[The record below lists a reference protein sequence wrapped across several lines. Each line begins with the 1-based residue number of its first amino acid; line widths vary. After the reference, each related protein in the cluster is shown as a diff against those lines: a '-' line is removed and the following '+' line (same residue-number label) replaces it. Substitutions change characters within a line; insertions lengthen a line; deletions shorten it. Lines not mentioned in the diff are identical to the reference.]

1 MTISTRNRTLFPVWV
16 TRVTWPLAQNSNL
29 LSMGFS
35 IFLLIIGLVVLVIGG
50 ELLVRGAASIALRL
64 HLSPLVV
71 GLTIVAFGT
80 SAPELFIS
88 VQAAL
93 EGSPDLAMGNVIGS
107 NICNLA
113 LVLGVTAVITPVPV
127 RRDSLRIDWPMTMGS
142 SLLLYL
148 IVRDNLINWPEGLFF
163 LAILITYTYLII
175 RKSRKEIKSADA
187 LAEELEV
194 PEQTASLAKDALFIA
209 LGTVGL
215 ALGSDWF
222 VDGAKDLAITFGVS
236 ERIVGITVLALG
248 TSLPELATA
257 TVAAVK
263 KETDIALGNLM
274 GSNIFNILS
283 ILGITSVIA
292 SIRVNDVIIHSDMV
306 WMLLITFLIL
316 PMMLYRKVVKRVEG
330 VILLAIYVYY
340 IYSVLVPV

>member
-1 MTISTRNRTLFPVWV
+1 MIVSV
-16 TRVTWPLAQNSNL
+16 L
-29 LSMGFS
+29 LM
-35 IFLLIIGLVVLVIGG
+35 IVGLVVLVAGG

-64 HLSPLVV
+64 RLSPLVV

-93 EGSPDLAMGNVIGS
+93 DGSPDLAMGNVIGS

-113 LVLGVTAVITPVPV
+113 LVLAATSIITPVPV
-127 RRDSLRIDWPMTMGS
+127 NIDSLRIDWPMTMGA
-142 SLLLYL
+142 SLLLFL
-148 IVRDNLINWPEGLFF
+148 IVQDNLISWPEGLLFIS
-163 LAILITYTYLII
+163 ILLTYTYLII
-175 RKSRKEIKSADA
+175 RKSRKETKSVEE
-187 LAEELEV
+187 LAEELDV
-194 PEQTASLAKDALFIA
+194 PTQTNNVGKDILFIV

-222 VDGAKDLAITFGVS
+222 VDGAKELALAFGVS

-248 TSLPELATA
+248 TSLPELVTA
-257 TVAAVK
+257 LVAAFK

-283 ILGITSVIA
+283 ILGITSLIA
-292 SIRVNDVIIHSDMV
+292 SIRVNDIIIHSDMI
-306 WMLLITFLIL
+306 WMLLVTFLVL
-316 PMMLYRKVVKRVEG
+316 PMMLYRRTIKRIEG
-330 VILLAIYVYY
+330 LILFSIYLYY
-340 IYSVLVPV
+340 IYSVVSPI

>member
-1 MTISTRNRTLFPVWV
+1 M
-16 TRVTWPLAQNSNL
+16 
-29 LSMGFS
+29 
-35 IFLLIIGLVVLVIGG
+35 
-50 ELLVRGAASIALRL
+50 VRGAASIALRL
-64 HLSPLVV
+64 RLSPLVV

-113 LVLGVTAVITPVPV
+113 LVLGITSIITPVPV
-127 RRDSLRIDWPMTMGS
+127 RRDSFTIDWPMAMGS

-148 IVRDNLINWPEGLFF
+148 IVQDNLIRWPEGLLF
-163 LAILITYTYLII
+163 LSILITYTYFII
-175 RKSRKEIKSADA
+175 RKSRRETKSAEE
-187 LAEELEV
+187 LAEELEL
-194 PEQTASLAKDALFIA
+194 PDQTTNVGKDLLYIGA
-209 LGTVGL
+209 GTIGL
-215 ALGSDWF
+215 SLGSDWF
-222 VDGAKDLAITFGVS
+222 VDGAQEIAIAFGVS

-248 TSLPELATA
+248 TSLPELVTA
-257 TVAAVK
+257 TVAAFK

-292 SIRVNDVIIHSDMV
+292 SIRVNDVIIHSDMI
-306 WMLLITFLIL
+306 WMLLITFLVF

-330 VILLAIYVYY
+330 LILFAIYVYY
-340 IYSVLVPV
+340 IYSVVAPVA